1 MKRLKNIDNKNE
13 EQLKAIK
20 SKTGNIKEVTD
31 FVEEPLSLEANGL
44 IEEIKIIQKDVD
56 YRKLKITGGNKIKYH
71 FSDYKTFKELFRD
84 LYYRN
89 ISIYQEG
96 RKQDEFDGS
105 FGALSAYSAKRKEDV
120 ETKNKLLNNTKN
132 FYKGGEKIIEG
143 FKNGIFS
150 LNYDEQEKQ
159 EHKDKEEENI
169 RDGNGLID
177 YKRLKRL
184 IDLKN
189 IDPNDEL
196 VRKNFKV
203 HDLVSLLEKLKN
215 SKNNTERNDIQA
227 NLIKSGL
234 REKIE
239 DMSEHEKEIENPDV
253 IVDVVKKILELNNQQ
268 RGQGLRILTPSQML
282 SRLPISLAQLKAGNN
297 FENLKNEIR
306 QVLYSLHKSRKLT

>member
-13 EQLKAIK
+13 EQLKVIK
-20 SKTGNIKEVTD
+20 NKTGNIKEVTD

-132 FYKGGEKIIEG
+132 FYKGREKIIEG

-268 RGQGLRILTPSQML
+268 RGQGLKILTPSQML

>member
-1 MKRLKNIDNKNE
+1 MKRLKNIEDKNE

-20 SKTGNIKEVTD
+20 NKTGNIREVTD
-31 FVEEPLSLEANGL
+31 FVKETLSLKAK
-44 IEEIKIIQKDVD
+44 EIKIVQKDVD
-56 YRKLKITGGNKIKYH
+56 YRKLKIRDGNNITYD

-253 IVDVVKKILELNNQQ
+253 IVDIVEKILEFNNQQ
-268 RGQGLRILTPSQML
+268 RGQGLKILTPSQML

>member
-1 MKRLKNIDNKNE
+1 MKRLKNIEDKNE
-13 EQLKAIK
+13 EQLKEIK
-20 SKTGNIKEVTD
+20 NKTGNIKEVTD
-31 FVEEPLSLEANGL
+31 FVKETLSLKAK
-44 IEEIKIIQKDVD
+44 EIKIVQKDVD
-56 YRKLKITGGNKIKYH
+56 YRKLKIRDGNNITYD

-132 FYKGGEKIIEG
+132 FYKGREKIIEG

-253 IVDVVKKILELNNQQ
+253 IVDIVEKILEFNNQQ
-268 RGQGLRILTPSQML
+268 RGQGLKILTPSQML

>member
-13 EQLKAIK
+13 EQLKVIK
-20 SKTGNIKEVTD
+20 NKTGNIKEVTD

-132 FYKGGEKIIEG
+132 FYKGREKIIEG
-143 FKNGIFS
+143 FKNGMFS

-159 EHKDKEEENI
+159 EHRDKEEENNI

-227 NLIKSGL
+227 NLIKSG
-234 REKIE
+234 
-239 DMSEHEKEIENPDV
+239 
-253 IVDVVKKILELNNQQ
+253 
-268 RGQGLRILTPSQML
+268 
-282 SRLPISLAQLKAGNN
+282 
-297 FENLKNEIR
+297 
-306 QVLYSLHKSRKLT
+306 